1 MFPGSLWPVQLGVPS
16 ASLLYRGE
24 PVVPKGCWEALK
36 AEIGKLC
43 RPPSLLCQ
51 SPQGSPSCRGIPAA
65 GFLQLPKPL
74 PGRGLPPPCTAF

>member
-24 PVVPKGCWEALK
+24 HVVPKGCWEALK

-43 RPPSLLCQ
+43 RPS
-51 SPQGSPSCRGIPAA
+51 SAV
-65 GFLQLPKPL
+65 
-74 PGRGLPPPCTAF
+74 